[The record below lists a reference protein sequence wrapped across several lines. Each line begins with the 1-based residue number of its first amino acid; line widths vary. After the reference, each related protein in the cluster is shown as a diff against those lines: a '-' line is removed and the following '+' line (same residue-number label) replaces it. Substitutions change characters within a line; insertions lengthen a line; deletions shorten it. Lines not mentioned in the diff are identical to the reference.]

1 MVLEIFLCSV
11 STLVLSTT
19 KWDVI
24 RKKFKN
30 VNNGRILHNWEVR
43 MVCGPMREKIRLATT
58 SNHFLKFNVNRAVA
72 KG

>member
-30 VNNGRILHNWEVR
+30 VNNSRILHNWEVR
-43 MVCGPMREKIRLATT
+43 MVCGSHEREDQIGYHLE
-58 SNHFLKFNVNRAVA
+58 SFSEI
-72 KG
+72 